1 MNTTHTALWQSLF
14 GSAWSDF
21 TKSVSEIGA
30 FLLDH
35 RGKTAETDRNS
46 RRIADLD
53 HAPTYDELSQLIDTL
68 SEQKDIDAIQVI
80 IAKENDN
87 ITAGFIRIRNEMTSE
102 LDSNLPLCTQARLIS
117 EMSNSK
123 ALSLLVL
130 IQIEEYGNPKLSSSD
145 ISNALSVLF
154 AALPEKAL
162 IAPASKERFWL
173 YIPDFSDNKTDY
185 LENLQKALKIGMQD
199 ENGRSRGF
207 TFTAGCA
214 ADMHHP
220 SQRMHSAE
228 FTLFDATEKG
238 TGSICLYSDDRY
250 EQQKTEYDNMRR
262 FTRLIDN
269 NLFRYHFQPIVSART
284 GEIVAYEALMR
295 TDKSINMFPLEILGA
310 ATKLGRM
317 YDIEKATLRNTLQ
330 FISDNQNIFKDRKL
344 FVNSIPAHILS
355 SADWEALVQ
364 DYGELMEKVVIEMT
378 EQSELDNDR
387 IAIIH
392 DRIKRSNMQLAID
405 DYGTGYSNTTNL
417 LRYDPN
423 YVKIDRSLIEGIDSK
438 PKVQKLVTSLIN
450 FIHENGFS
458 ALAEGVETSE
468 ELVMMMRLG
477 SDLIQGYYIS
487 KPKPFALH
495 EITDA
500 LKNEIADINRLF
512 SDDIAKVYHPEA
524 DEVVDLSR
532 LSQEHY
538 NSIFIENDN
547 ITIEGKRDTRYNIT
561 VTVKEKLKT
570 KLTLRNACFI
580 TEKYDQCID
589 IGPDADVEMYLEGNN
604 ECIFRGIHVPKGA
617 KLHLLGNGSLYIHAE
632 MSSSFGIGT
641 DKDNIPGNIIVES
654 SGKLNI
660 ETNGENTIAI
670 GGGKNSIGCSVRILS
685 GDISIFCSGGNC
697 IGIGN
702 FEGDSVID
710 VLNCVCKI
718 ELNASN
724 AIGIGSLTG
733 KTDIYMANYALD
745 VILSGLNLCAV
756 GTINIGEGRVMM
768 ENGSFT
774 GDMHGRVVNCIGSR
788 RGSLNCSVISSNV
801 SLYCEGG
808 SVSGIGDISGSGD
821 VFIKESSL
829 DFCFLASEVLPIGS
843 KNGTLTTEN
852 STDVVRINE

>member
-14 GSAWSDF
+14 GSAWTYF
-21 TKSVSEIGA
+21 TKAVPEIGA
-30 FLLDH
+30 FVLDH
-35 RGKTAETDRNS
+35 RGHTAETDANFRQ
-46 RRIADLD
+46 IADFE
-53 HAPTYDELSQLIDTL
+53 HSPSYEELSQFIVSL
-68 SEQKDIDAIQVI
+68 SEQKDVNAIQPI
-80 IAKENDN
+80 IAQENDN
-87 ITAGFIRIRNEMTSE
+87 ITAGYIHIRNEMTSE
-102 LDSNLPLCTQARLIS
+102 LDNTLPLCTQAHLIT
-117 EMSNSK
+117 
-123 ALSLLVL
+123 ALSNAQGASLLAL
-130 IQIEEYGNPKLSSSD
+130 IQLEELGNPRISASD
-145 ISNALSVLF
+145 VSDALSVLF
-154 AALPEKAL
+154 AALPENAI
-162 IAPASKERFWL
+162 IAPASNVRFWL
-173 YIPDFSDNKTDY
+173 YIPGFDGNKTEY
-185 LENLQKALKIGMQD
+185 LEMLQKALKNNMTD
-199 ENGRSRGF
+199 SNGRSKGF
-207 TFTAGCA
+207 SFTAGCA
-214 ADMHHP
+214 ADMPHP

-238 TGSICLYSDDRY
+238 MGSICLYSDDRY

-262 FTRLIDN
+262 LTRLIEN

-284 GEIVAYEALMR
+284 GDIVAYEALMR

-317 YDIEKATLRNTLQ
+317 YDIEKATMHNTLQ

-355 SADWEALVQ
+355 SADWDSLVQ
-364 DYGELMEKVVIEMT
+364 EYGELMEKVVIEMT
-378 EQSELDNDR
+378 EQTELDNDR
-387 IAIIH
+387 LAIIQ

-417 LRYDPN
+417 LRYDPS
-423 YVKIDRSLIEGIDSK
+423 YVKIDRSLVEGIENK
-438 PKVQKLVTSLIN
+438 PKVQKLVSSLIS

-580 TEKYDQCID
+580 TEKVDQCID
-589 IGPDADVEMYLEGNN
+589 IGTDASVELYLEGNN
-604 ECIFRGIHVPKGA
+604 ECIFRGIHVPKSST
-617 KLHLLGNGSLYIHAE
+617 LHLLGNGSLYIHAE
-632 MSSSFGIGT
+632 MTNSFGIGT
-641 DKDNIPGNIIVES
+641 DKENTPGNIIVEN
-654 SGKLNI
+654 SGKLSI

-670 GGGKNSIGCSVRILS
+670 GGGKNSVGCSVRILS
-685 GDISIFCSGGNC
+685 GDISISCSGGNC
-697 IGIGN
+697 VGIGN
-702 FEGDSVID
+702 IEGDSVID
-710 VLNCVCKI
+710 IINCACKI

-724 AIGIGSLTG
+724 ALGIGSLTG
-733 KTDIYMANYALD
+733 KTDIYMSNYALD
-745 VILSGLNLCAV
+745 ITLAGLNLCAV
-756 GTINIGEGRVMM
+756 GTINIGEGRIMM
-768 ENGSFT
+768 ENGTFT

-788 RGSLNCSVISSNV
+788 RGSLNCSVISSNI
-801 SLYCEGG
+801 SIYGEGG
-808 SVSGIGDISGSGD
+808 SVSGIGDISGDGD

-829 DFCFLASEVLPIGS
+829 DFCFLTSEVLTVGS
-843 KNGTLTTEN
+843 KNGKLTKEN
-852 STDVVRINE
+852 STEVVRINE